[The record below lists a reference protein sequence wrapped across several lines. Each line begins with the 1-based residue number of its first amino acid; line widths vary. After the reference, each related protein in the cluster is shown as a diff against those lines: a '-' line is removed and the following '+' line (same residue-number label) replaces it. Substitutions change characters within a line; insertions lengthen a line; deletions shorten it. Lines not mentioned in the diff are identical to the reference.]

1 MVSNLHNKGTANLLF
16 VPFDDVQYGMTSVD
30 VGLALTGNAI
40 AIALTHPIVGVL
52 LDYGLSSIF
61 LIFVGNTFAVLGLI
75 GIGEN

>member
-16 VPFDDVQYGMTSVD
+16 VPFDVQYGMTSVD

-61 LIFVGNTFAVLGLI
+61 LIFVANTLAVLGLI

>member
-1 MVSNLHNKGTANLLF
+1 MVSNLHNKSTANLLF
-16 VPFDDVQYGMTSVD
+16 LPFDVQYGMTSVD

-61 LIFVGNTFAVLGLI
+61 LIFVGNTLAVLGLI

>member
-16 VPFDDVQYGMTSVD
+16 VPFDVQYGMTSVD

-52 LDYGLSSIF
+52 SDYGLSSIF
-61 LIFVGNTFAVLGLI
+61 LIFVGNTLAVLGLI